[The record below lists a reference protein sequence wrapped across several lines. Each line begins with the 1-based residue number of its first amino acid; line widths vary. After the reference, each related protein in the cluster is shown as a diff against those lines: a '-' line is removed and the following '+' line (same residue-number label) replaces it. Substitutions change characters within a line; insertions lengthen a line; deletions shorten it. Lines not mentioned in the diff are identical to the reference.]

1 MFEHLFFR
9 VIFCNFNYTNKLNC
23 NIMRTIAKCFFF
35 FAAVVLFAAC
45 EKSELEN
52 DMPDNPSEN
61 TLSLKKT
68 SASLEYLQ
76 VMLLKDV
83 APQGAVWSVVEGK
96 DNVVSVFNDTLV
108 ARGKGTAKVM
118 AQLGEQQG
126 VMMVTVNSD
135 EYIPVKTLKLEV
147 NGKQIVTLS
156 NDSLSKIVYS
166 EEVINSM
173 AVLQSEA
180 IKEIKVVGYEP
191 ANATCPY
198 IEEVYNL
205 WVEYEYLQDVD
216 GWRYQ
221 LEGINYAKRENTVY
235 CMEGSS
241 FDDMAGKIGEGKSV
255 KFVTLPLYDEHDFKK
270 YRGYEP
276 CGLGFKMQIL
286 PDVLRVQGRKNAKEA
301 GLEYNMTVSLSGQ
314 QTEVLYRP
322 YNAGNLETGWQIKE
336 GRLKWIYFEKPNK
349 VEVVTNNE
357 IRTPMKFNPETG
369 SWGYPGVEDLFPG
382 TWIDTVQIINNIVI
396 RPGETI
402 QLQFN
407 AQAPQEFIQTAEW
420 GWGGGECAEDGDRI
434 LEEWLTAS
442 AHLNPMEAYA
452 YQFITLTRDG
462 KLTCKEGV
470 DLDFCEWGNVN
481 NPLKN
486 EKTLIEVAVYLMPSC
501 KKEQY
506 ERTFV
511 VGDREYKRPVTLQA
525 RAYVQIIPW

>member
-23 NIMRTIAKCFFF
+23 NIMRTAKCFFF

-68 SASLEYLQ
+68 SVSLEYLQ

-118 AQLGEQQG
+118 AQLGEQKG

-301 GLEYNMTVSLSGQ
+301 GLEYNMTVSLSDQ

-357 IRTPMKFNPETG
+357 YQENGKNYR
-369 SWGYPGVEDLFPG
+369 
-382 TWIDTVQIINNIVI
+382 NIVI

-420 GWGGGECAEDGDRI
+420 GWGGGECAEDGERI
-434 LEEWLTAS
+434 LEERLTEY
-442 AHLNPMEAYA
+442 AHYNHLEAYA
-452 YQFITLTRDG
+452 HQFITLTRDG
-462 KLTCKEGV
+462 KLTCNEGI
-470 DLDFCEWGNVN
+470 DLDYCRGGKVN
-481 NPLKN
+481 FPLKN

-511 VGDREYKRPVTLQA
+511 VGDWEYKRPVTLQA

>member
-96 DNVVSVFNDTLV
+96 DNIVSVFNDTLV

-118 AQLGEQQG
+118 AQLGEQKG

-235 CMEGSS
+235 CMDGSS

-301 GLEYNMTVSLSGQ
+301 GLEYNMTVSLSDQ

-357 IRTPMKFNPETG
+357 YQENGKNYR
-369 SWGYPGVEDLFPG
+369 
-382 TWIDTVQIINNIVI
+382 NIVI

-420 GWGGGECAEDGDRI
+420 GWGGGECAEDGERI
-434 LEEWLTAS
+434 LEERLTEY
-442 AHLNPMEAYA
+442 AHYNHLEAYA
-452 YQFITLTRDG
+452 HQFITLTRDG
-462 KLTCKEGV
+462 KLTCNEGI
-470 DLDFCEWGNVN
+470 DLDYCRGGNVN
-481 NPLKN
+481 YPLKN

-511 VGDREYKRPVTLQA
+511 VGEWEYKRPVTLQA